1 MKINVLAFAAHPD
14 DAELACSGTLALCKA
29 QGKTTGVIDLT
40 RGELGT
46 RGTADIRDQEAAASA
61 KILGLDVRE
70 NLGFRD
76 GFFKIDDTHQLRIVE
91 ILRKYQPDVI
101 LINAPFD
108 RHPDHGRGSDLVR
121 HSAFLAG
128 LRRIPTSLEGVPQ
141 APWRP
146 KKVYKYIQ
154 DHLLQPSFVV
164 DISAHY
170 ETKMESI
177 RAFKSQ
183 FFDPNSSEPNTYIS
197 SPMFMQAVEARAKE
211 MGHLIGAQYGEGF
224 ISERPLRVDDLNFE
238 LG

>member
-29 QGKTTGVIDLT
+29 QGKTTGIIDLT

-46 RGTADIRDQEAAASA
+46 RGTADIRDQEAADSA
-61 KILGLDVRE
+61 KVLGLDVRE

-76 GFFKIDDTHQLRIVE
+76 GFFKIDDSHQLRIVE

-128 LRRIPTSLEGVPQ
+128 LRRVPTSMDGVPQ
-141 APWRP
+141 SPWRP

-170 ETKMESI
+170 ATKMESI

-211 MGHLIGAQYGEGF
+211 MGHLIGVQYGEGF
-224 ISERPLRVDDLNFE
+224 ISERPLRINDLNFE
-238 LG
+238 IS